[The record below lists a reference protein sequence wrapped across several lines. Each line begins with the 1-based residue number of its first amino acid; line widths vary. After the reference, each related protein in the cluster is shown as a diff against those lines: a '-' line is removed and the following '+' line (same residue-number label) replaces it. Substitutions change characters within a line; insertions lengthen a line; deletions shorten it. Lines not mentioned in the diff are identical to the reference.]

1 MRRSGPAAIWAAI
14 RAALWL
20 VAGVA
25 AAASTCAL
33 ADAPVLT
40 VEKAKEFLT
49 AAGLQTCE
57 VSDLDPMVMRV
68 SGAVASLSL
77 GVAVD
82 CATYDPSNPT
92 VVNVHQFTD
101 EQARDAMV
109 VSLQSL
115 QFRALRAYGDV
126 WAIDNFVL
134 VLLGPQREE
143 VETMIKAEYR
153 RRHPETN

>member
-1 MRRSGPAAIWAAI
+1 MWLAAGAT
-14 RAALWL
+14 
-20 VAGVA
+20 

-33 ADAPVLT
+33 ADAPILT
-40 VEKAKEFLT
+40 VDKAKEFLT

-57 VSDLDPMVMRV
+57 VSDLDPMVTKI

-82 CATYDPSNPT
+82 CAAYDPSNPT
-92 VVNVHQFTD
+92 LVNVHQFAD
-101 EQARDAMV
+101 AEARDAMV
-109 VSLQSL
+109 ASLQSL

-126 WAIDNFVL
+126 WAIDDYVL
-134 VLLGPQREE
+134 VLLGPQRKQ
-143 VETMIKAEYR
+143 VEAMIKAEYR